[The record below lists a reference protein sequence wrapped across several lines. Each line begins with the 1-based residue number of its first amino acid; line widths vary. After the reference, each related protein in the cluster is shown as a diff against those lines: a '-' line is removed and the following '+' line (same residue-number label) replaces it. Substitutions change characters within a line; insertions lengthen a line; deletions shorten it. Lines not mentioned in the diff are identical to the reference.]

1 MKHLNITVH
10 GKVHG
15 VFYRASTKAV
25 ADQLG
30 IKGLVKNMKDGTVYI
45 EAEGDDFSLET
56 FLEWCHEGPEKAQ
69 VEKVDAQEGEVKNYR
84 NFEVIKKNLL
94 W

>member
-30 IKGLVKNMKDGTVYI
+30 VKGLVKNMKDGTVYI
-45 EAEGDDFSLET
+45 EAEGDDFSIES
-56 FLEWCHEGPEKAQ
+56 FLEWCHEGPEKAK
-69 VEKVDAQEGEVKNYR
+69 VEKVETVEGEIKNYR